1 MRGWLSGLIDGQ
13 YIARRIGATQGTR
26 SLPASEHKKY
36 FHYTFTLTSLLQ
48 LVPACR
54 LEPVLLIPYLT
65 VFARAMLPD
74 GTPSTILAGNYT
86 IYIHDCTTYHTHE
99 LDVQALSPLH

>member
-1 MRGWLSGLIDGQ
+1 
-13 YIARRIGATQGTR
+13 
-26 SLPASEHKKY
+26 
-36 FHYTFTLTSLLQ
+36 
-48 LVPACR
+48 
-54 LEPVLLIPYLT
+54 VLLIPYLI